1 MISYTFYLNYP
12 KREKSGVMMALR
24 SGGKRL
30 TLSTGVEDL
39 TAAWNQEQSQF
50 EKTAINPVVS
60 NELLRRFASA
70 ATKAIQ
76 NAIILDSDDLF
87 DVRNDILQQM
97 GKSGSNRPNSALF
110 LPYYLDF
117 VSTETTERKVNRHR
131 YYHYKLFKEY
141 LAGREV
147 KFKDL
152 NVSLCEGFIEWMNK
166 RGLNANTRGIAV
178 KTLKAAV
185 NDAYKRGLHNN
196 EDFRNFRQEKE
207 EVDTVYLTNE
217 ELERIWCLNLVGSKE
232 MSRDLFLIGCYT
244 ALRWSDYSRL
254 TPLNV
259 TGNHLK
265 VITQKTKERVVIP
278 IHPRVRYILEKWNG
292 SPKISQQNFNSN
304 IKLICQQAQIDN
316 IITILQNGKEV
327 KREKW
332 ELVSSHTAR
341 RTAATNMFK
350 AGIPAISIMKITGH
364 RTESSFMSYIR
375 ISKEENA
382 DLLMNN
388 KFFQTELI

>member
-1 MISYTFYLNYP
+1 
-12 KREKSGVMMALR
+12 MMALR
-24 SGGKRL
+24 SGGKRV

-39 TAAWNQEQSQF
+39 TEAWNQESSQF
-50 EKTAINPVVS
+50 GRNAQNQIVS
-60 NELLRRFASA
+60 NEMLRRFASA
-70 ATKAIQ
+70 ATKAIER
-76 NAIILDSDDLF
+76 AEILDADDLS
-87 DVRNDILQQM
+87 DIRNDILQQM
-97 GKSGSNRPNSALF
+97 GKNVSNRPNSSLF
-110 LPYYLDF
+110 LPYYLNF
-117 VSTETTERKVNRHR
+117 VSTETTERKANRHR

-141 LAGREV
+141 LSGREI
-147 KFKDL
+147 KFRDL
-152 NVSLCEGFIEWMNK
+152 NVSLCEGFIEWMSK

-178 KTLKAAV
+178 KTLKAAI

-196 EDFRNFRQEKE
+196 EDFRKFRQEKE

-217 ELERIWCLNLVGSKE
+217 ELERIWALNLVGSKE

-304 IKLICQQAQIDN
+304 IKLICQQANIN
-316 IITILQNGKEV
+316 TIITVLQNGKE
-327 KREKW
+327 KQYEKW

-364 RTESSFMSYIR
+364 RTEGSFMTYIR
-375 ISKEENA
+375 LSKEENA
-382 DLLMNN
+382 RMLEDSA
-388 KFFQTELI
+388 FFK